1 MKTVAVVSFVNL
13 FVLHIYPVFLPF
25 SSFSIIRNLF
35 IGFTTDSD
43 YRMVIS
49 MLLCALL
56 FWTPAAISKQ
66 KILLPLLSFLY
77 LIFDILILFMILVNG
92 QNKGYWLLYILEML
106 LSAALL
112 VPLGKYCWNRVGNKS

>member
-1 MKTVAVVSFVNL
+1 MKTAAVVSFVNL
-13 FVLHIYPVFLPF
+13 FVLHLFPVFLPF
-25 SSFSIIRNLF
+25 SSFLF

-77 LIFDILILFMILVNG
+77 LIFDILILFMILANG
-92 QNKGYWLLYILEML
+92 RNNGYLLLCILEML

-112 VPLGKYCWNRVGNKS
+112 VPLGKYCWNRVGNKPDKKD